1 MKKRCIVIA
10 VAAALVAGG
19 HAPSKTLHAA
29 SSFQDLSRPM
39 LATDPNRDPNWD
51 WTADVTYTL
60 VTTTRTYENV
70 RLPYYSGSGPA
81 AAALNVPD
89 GRDIRREDGWR
100 LLLRDFGPGAEQAF
114 FILYNR
120 NRGILRVFYYHS
132 NAIYS
137 HAVGTLSFQDPTPDE
152 SAAHM
157 TLDDQT
163 DRYVSNY
170 DPHRTLVSV
179 GAMGTGWCYLD
190 FPVTGFDPTVHLKA
204 DPSFVL
210 QITGVTSTQVVM
222 SGEINLTQRTASTHR
237 QGGDGFQATD
247 VIGYYKHVSQRFKD
261 VNDAREQFEKMAKLN
276 PEEKWADF
284 ILNTIGDLGNQKW
297 LGALGPV
304 GGIVELAIGGG
315 SGKQPAPQLYDGT
328 LSLNGELT
336 TEAPL
341 YQITMRVPG
350 SRHLDPVDKDLN
362 VLPLYDLP
370 LGIFNVAEAPQYD
383 LYKIQTIDDWTK
395 NLWRGS
401 TVSAV
406 TKPLIVEANL
416 HVFRSVTA
424 TANTILNGWLAG
436 PYRSVSTFNSSNVSN
451 GYVADGFDDPFA
463 FGFNTSVG
471 AARLSVQATLTPI
484 DAPVGA
490 EPITVIKTYSPPKT
504 LKAWPPPAF
513 SASTKRPARPSSLV
527 ATPGATDGIDLK
539 WLDNAGNE
547 TGFVVE
553 EIVFVYPTNM
563 IVNIAT
569 LPANTTSYHVDGGIP
584 GHKRYL
590 RVRATNAAGSSPASN
605 QAASGAGGSCRPG
618 FPCF

>member
-1 MKKRCIVIA
+1 MNRSWMVIAA
-10 VAAALVAGG
+10 VAALAATG
-19 HAPSKTLHAA
+19 HTPTQKLQAA
-29 SSFQDLSRPM
+29 TGYQDLTRTM

-51 WTADVTYTL
+51 WTQDVTYTL
-60 VTTTRTYENV
+60 VTTTQTYEHV

-137 HAVGTLSFQDPTPDE
+137 HAVGTLRFQDPDPAE

-170 DPHRTLVSV
+170 DPERALVSV

-204 DPSFVL
+204 DPSFVI
-210 QITGVTSTQVVM
+210 QITGVTSTEVVL
-222 SGEINLTQRTASTHR
+222 SGEIDLTQRTASTQR
-237 QGGDGFQATD
+237 KGGDGFQATD
-247 VIGYYKHVSQRFKD
+247 VLGFYKHVAQRYKD
-261 VNDAREQFEKMAKLN
+261 VNDARETFEKMAKLD
-276 PEEKWADF
+276 PDEKWADF
-284 ILNTIGDLGNQKW
+284 ILNTIGNLGNQKW
-297 LGALGPV
+297 LSALGPV

-315 SGKQPAPQLYDGT
+315 SGKQPAPLIYDGT

-350 SRHLDPVDKDLN
+350 SRHLDPVDQQLN

-383 LYKIQTIDDWTK
+383 LYKYQTIYDWTK
-395 NLWRGS
+395 NSWTGT
-401 TVSAV
+401 TVSAI

-416 HVFRSVTA
+416 HVFGTVTVK
-424 TANTILNGWLAG
+424 ANHIIAGGWLAG

-451 GYVADGFDDPFA
+451 GYIADGFDDPFA
-463 FGFNTSVG
+463 FNFNTSVG
-471 AARLSVQATLTPI
+471 AARLAVQATLTPL
-484 DAPVGA
+484 DAPPDA
-490 EPITVIKTYSPPKT
+490 EPVTVIKTYSPPKT
-504 LKAWPPPAF
+504 MKAWPPPAF
-513 SASTKRPARPSSLV
+513 TSVPRRPARPSSLV
-527 ATPGATDGIDLK
+527 ATPGPSGGIDLR

-547 TGFVVE
+547 TSFVVE
-553 EIVFVYPTNM
+553 EIVFAYPTNM
-563 IVNIAT
+563 IVNVAT
-569 LPANTTSYHVDGGIP
+569 LPAGTTSYHVSGGIP
-584 GHKRYL
+584 GTRYF
-590 RVRATNAAGSSPASN
+590 RVRATNAAGSSPSSN
-605 QAASGAGGSCRPG
+605 QAASVAGGCSVVFR
-618 FPCF
+618 CF